1 MITSPYS
8 INPVSGAVRGVSQ
21 IRTHGTPASA
31 QPSGAGEKFDKVTLS
46 AREGE
51 DPYKLELQS
60 KLSQEVRTATTTGTL
75 TALREQVQKGEYR
88 INAESIAK
96 KLLLL
101 GEV

>member
-75 TALREQVQKGEYR
+75 PDLREQVQKGEYR

>member
-8 INPVSGAVRGVSQ
+8 INPVSGTVRGVSQ
-21 IRTHGTPASA
+21 IRPHGAPASA

-51 DPYKLELQS
+51 DPYKLELQGR
-60 KLSQEVRTATTTGTL
+60 LSQEVRTATTTGAL
-75 TALREQVQKGEYR
+75 AALREQVQSGEYQ
-88 INAESIAK
+88 ISAESIAE

>member
-88 INAESIAK
+88 INADSIAK

>member
-31 QPSGAGEKFDKVTLS
+31 QPSGAWEKFDKVTLS

>member
-1 MITSPYS
+1 M
-8 INPVSGAVRGVSQ
+8 RGVSQ
-21 IRTHGTPASA
+21 LRTHGTPASA

>member
-75 TALREQVQKGEYR
+75 TALLEQVQKGEYR